1 MIPSFFK
8 SYTAE
13 DFVLDSYFRTRVQDP
28 SGSTLFLSEL
38 IETFPEKKEEILLA
52 AQIITGLN
60 TKKVQHSSEYK
71 EARLNH
77 LLARRNHQ
85 NRLKVISIVSLI
97 VGLLFLSIILLLP
110 TKKSVFKDFYFCEN
124 VSFKKPTL
132 LLADDQKIALEG
144 PRSLIHFNSE
154 GTVITMNGTL
164 KMEQK
169 HPEKVINQMFV
180 PYGECAQIILP
191 DGTRVWLNSGSRLAF
206 LPVFEGKKRE
216 VFLEGEAYFEVK
228 KDSDRPFYVRTEAF
242 DIRVFG
248 TRFDVKAIKKDKLYN
263 TVLLEGSIRLQLK
276 NQQREKKVFLV
287 PNQMASLSE
296 SLDSVSFT
304 EVTKAENNIAWI
316 DGYLIFDDEDISCVL
331 KRVSEYYNIPITL
344 ESSTTK
350 LRITG
355 KLDLKTDIVRVLDGL
370 ALLSRA
376 YYSYNDSGYSF
387 GFLNKEK
394 Q

>member
-1 MIPSFFK
+1 MIPSFYN
-8 SYTAE
+8 SYTIE
-13 DFVLDSYFRTRVQDP
+13 DFVLDNYFRTMVQDIP
-28 SGSTLFLSEL
+28 KSAHFIAEL
-38 IETFPEKKEEILLA
+38 IERFPEKKEEILLA
-52 AQIITGLN
+52 AQIIRGLN
-60 TKKVQHSSEYK
+60 VKRVQHSLEYK
-71 EARLNH
+71 QVKLNQ
-77 LLARRNHQ
+77 LLARRNQ
-85 NRLKVISIVSLI
+85 RNSLKVISILSL
-97 VGLLFLSIILLLP
+97 VAGLLLLTMILLYP
-110 TKKSVFKDFYFCEN
+110 AKKSVFKDFYFCEN
-124 VSFKKPTL
+124 VSFSKPTL

-144 PRSLIHFNSE
+144 PRSMIHFNSE

-164 KMEQK
+164 KMEQR
-169 HPEKVINQMFV
+169 HPERVINQMFV

-228 KDSDRPFYVRTEAF
+228 NDVDRPFYVRTEAF

-248 TRFDVKAIKKDKLYN
+248 TRFDVKAIKKDKMYN

-276 NQQREKKVFLV
+276 NQSREKKVFLV

-316 DGYLIFDDEDISCVL
+316 DGYLVFDDEDISCVL

-376 YYSYNDSGYSF
+376 YYSYNGGGYSF

-394 Q
+394 H